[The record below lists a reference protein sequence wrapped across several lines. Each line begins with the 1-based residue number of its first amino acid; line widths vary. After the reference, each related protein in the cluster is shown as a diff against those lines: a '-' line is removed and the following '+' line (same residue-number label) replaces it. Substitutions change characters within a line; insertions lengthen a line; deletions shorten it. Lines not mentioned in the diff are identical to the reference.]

1 MNNVFLG
8 YFGLPETSQ
17 ASLCVS
23 ETDLFLF
30 ESYILFG
37 DDDFSGVVQLEDAP
51 RTGTIENFILGRITT
66 VSANVQ
72 EGNKER
78 LGLQILLTIKM
89 LHEILSEYF
98 FL

>member
-1 MNNVFLG
+1 
-8 YFGLPETSQ
+8 
-17 ASLCVS
+17 LCVS

-78 LGLQILLTIKM
+78 LELQILLTIKICAM
-89 LHEILSEYF
+89 KFYWNKHFSLTFYAHLVTK
-98 FL
+98 